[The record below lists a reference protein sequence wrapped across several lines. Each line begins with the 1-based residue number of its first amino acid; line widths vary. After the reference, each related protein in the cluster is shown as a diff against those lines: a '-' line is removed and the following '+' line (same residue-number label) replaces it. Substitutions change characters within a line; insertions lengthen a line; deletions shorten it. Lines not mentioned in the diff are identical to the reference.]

1 MTCKKLLTG
10 ATLLWIL
17 AAGPVWAQSEDDQE
31 ASGKG
36 AKERLRQAAQLM
48 DVAKSVGPWDRQ
60 YQIMDE
66 ATENVFSQQGWNS
79 EPDHFARNVMRE
91 VGRVP
96 PWEPQKRQEVFL
108 NQLQGRYGLTHDQ
121 LRQFDK
127 DFQREGM
134 TLAVKHFK
142 DVFPIVLEAAK
153 TRAADEPFTPD
164 QVQRWTTKL
173 RPLLDEGAET
183 IERVTGKLMRTM
195 TPDQRRV
202 IETDLKA
209 FRRRHN
215 DVKQMAER
223 WASGKW
229 TPADW
234 GLQNDPVHAGE
245 MFNAAASAAE
255 RDALVEQ
262 VLIAKRPD
270 EERIARSEDEWE
282 RYVKWF
288 CNTYQC
294 DDRQRST
301 AAGILAGSRKE
312 AIAYRAAK
320 RDVITQFEG
329 AIRQTDDGQRRKS
342 LGGELDRVLQP
353 ISDTFERMKRRLYEE
368 VLTTAQRIKFTP
380 PQAAKAPTKPEGE

>member
-1 MTCKKLLTG
+1 MRFHNLLPR
-10 ATLLWIL
+10 LLLISAVAVCPAL
-17 AAGPVWAQSEDDQE
+17 AQSEDDGE
-31 ASGKG
+31 SAPK
-36 AKERLRQAAQLM
+36 AVKEGLRQAAQLM
-48 DVAKSVGPWDRQ
+48 DVAKSVGPWDKQ
-60 YQIMDE
+60 FQLMEE
-66 ATENVFSQQGWNS
+66 ATENVFNQQGWNS
-79 EPDHFARNVMRE
+79 EPDQFAANVMRE

-96 PWEPQKRQEVFL
+96 PWDPQKRQEVFM
-108 NQLQGRYGLTHDQ
+108 NQLQTRYGLTHDQ
-121 LRQFDK
+121 VSQFDK

-134 TLAVKHFK
+134 NMAVKHFK
-142 DVFPIVLEAAK
+142 DIVPIALEVAK
-153 TRAADEPFTPD
+153 TRAADEPFTPE

-173 RPLLDEGAET
+173 RPLMDEGAET
-183 IERVTGKLMRTM
+183 IERVTGKLLRTM
-195 TPDQRRV
+195 TPDQRRIV
-202 IETDLKA
+202 EGDLKA

-223 WASGKW
+223 WANGKW

-245 MFNAAASAAE
+245 VLKAAASEAE
-255 RDALVEQ
+255 KNALVEQ

-301 AAGILAGSRKE
+301 AAGILAGSKKE
-312 AIAYRAAK
+312 AISYRLAK
-320 RDVITQFEG
+320 RDTIAEYER
-329 AIRQTDDGQRRKS
+329 AIRRTEDALRKKS
-342 LGGELDRVLQP
+342 FMTELDKVLQP

-368 VLTTAQRIKFTP
+368 VLTTGQRIKYTP
-380 PQAAKAPTKPEGE
+380 PQTAKTENKTGGE